1 MVNVFSFLLNFVS
14 KIKFLFIY
22 FADGNPSWT
31 NFEEH
36 HHLLGND
43 EDNSERHS
51 SDDDFDIWSITEEQR
66 EYYINQFKSMQPDL
80 KKKITGNFINIF

>member
-1 MVNVFSFLLNFVS
+1 MCVGCACSNFLLC
-14 KIKFLFIY
+14 L
-22 FADGNPSWT
+22 DGNPSWT

-66 EYYINQFKSMQPDL
+66 EYYVNQFKSMQPDL
-80 KKKITGNFINIF
+80 NKKITGRFF

>member
-1 MVNVFSFLLNFVS
+1 MLFSEGS
-14 KIKFLFIY
+14 S
-22 FADGNPSWT
+22 GWT

-51 SDDDFDIWSITEEQR
+51 SDDDFEHFWSITDEQR
-66 EYYINQFKSMQPDL
+66 EYYNNQFKSMQPDL
-80 KKKITGNFINIF
+80 KKKITGEDTVYVYIFQNSVYLYVYFLH